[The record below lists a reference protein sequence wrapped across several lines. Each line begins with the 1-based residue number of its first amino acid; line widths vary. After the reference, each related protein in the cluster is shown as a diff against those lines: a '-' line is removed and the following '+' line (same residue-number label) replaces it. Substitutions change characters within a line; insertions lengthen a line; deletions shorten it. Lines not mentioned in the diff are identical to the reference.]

1 MKKFLWFALLLCGIA
16 LFAEAPA
23 DAVIFEAESFKVT
36 GSWVVKPHFPN
47 WYSDCPSGGKFLS
60 GHTKKSGIA
69 KKTVKIA
76 ARGKYKLHWRYLDVL
91 NYPAPYKVT
100 ISMNGSTL
108 AEAIYNAKSQR
119 ASAAAQKKYGKG
131 FAKFMWEKLEFE
143 APNAGVIEI
152 TLTKLPGKTLTAQG
166 TRHLDLFLLTSD
178 LAYQPTILDLNPL
191 YVQIRM
197 LPGQPR
203 PVGIHIFGRLSRA
216 PHYPPHMNIN
226 KKGLFVGAYKGL
238 DGKQKDWLGSGDAS
252 PWVKLSTHLTFQGTD
267 RISFDAR
274 TGYRKAEKNA
284 DFEVIFSRTPD
295 ERNIIKRFKRSGK
308 GSGILININLCKG
321 TISSDIEESART
333 LAYARKTVDVPG
345 GKRPGKFPFIT
356 GLRINPGQV
365 DSQIVVNESEVM
377 KTLGIN
383 GVNGSMIYA
392 ANAAEDFPEYSL
404 AAFFFH
410 LKDGKC
416 FARPKLKQISA
427 LMKEQA
433 DTVAKLKRQPL
444 FVNLMD
450 EPDFPAE
457 HVTKCAHCQKA
468 FEAYLAENNA
478 GVSGKLTLNKKDG
491 ALYYWTVRFRNNLM
505 TEFFKTATDALAKF
519 NPDIRTTANFAPDVT
534 GGTSIGRGCDW
545 FEIFNSGALTY
556 GWHEDW
562 ANLSGT
568 YQCVGFQNAVMRAAC
583 REKGLTYGIYNILCR
598 HPWEVEAKGFS
609 AIGYG
614 NSAMHFF
621 NYGPHYANATD
632 TNSQRPEIYQAIKNV
647 TFASGRVEN
656 TLTAAHPVRGDA
668 AMLMSN
674 TSDIWNRATDNM
686 FGKERVFLHLL
697 LRHCNY
703 STDVLSENDLAA
715 QLENYKLLFVVD
727 SHIRRSQLKYILD
740 WVKKGNT
747 LYLGAGALMYDENN
761 QPLNSGIARP
771 DFRKLHKVS
780 RGHDGFVK
788 FSKKNKKFQGM
799 TVIGGEE
806 LPQNSIKTLGKGRII
821 CSGFFPG
828 LSYMHDS
835 KRSNPEI
842 YSIRNYPA
850 AHRKYIASLKLPLP
864 KVECS
869 DHLVEAHLL
878 ESPDKYLVVLANW
891 AGEKRTVNV
900 KFNGKIYTRT
910 IGGGD
915 FIEINK

>member
-1 MKKFLWFALLLCGIA
+1 MKKIIFLALLLSGLQI
-16 LFAEAPA
+16 FAEAPA
-23 DAVIFEAESFKVT
+23 DSVIFEAESFT
-36 GSWVVKPHFPN
+36 ISGGWQVKPHFPN
-47 WYSDCPSGGKFLS
+47 WYSDRPSGNKFLS
-60 GHTKKSGIA
+60 GHTKTAGVARKN
-69 KKTVKIA
+69 VKIA
-76 ARGKYKLHWRYLDVL
+76 AAGKYKLHWRYLDVL

-100 ISMNGSTL
+100 VTMNGSTL
-108 AEAIYNAKSQR
+108 AEAVFNAKSQR

-131 FAKFMWEKLEFE
+131 FAKFMWEQLQFD
-143 APNAGVIEI
+143 APGAGEIEI

-178 LAYQPTILDLNPL
+178 PAYQPTILDLHPL

-197 LPGQPR
+197 LPEQPR
-203 PVGIHIFGRLSRA
+203 PVGIHIFGRLSRG
-216 PHYPPHMNIN
+216 PYYPPHMNIN
-226 KKGLFVGAYKGL
+226 KKGLFIGAYNGL
-238 DGKQKDWLGSGDAS
+238 DGKRKDWLGAGEVS
-252 PWVKLSTHLTFQGTD
+252 PWVKLSTHLTFHGTD

-274 TGYRKAEKNA
+274 TGYKKAEKDA
-284 DFEVIFSRTPD
+284 AFEVVFSRTPD

-308 GSGILININLCKG
+308 GNGILISINLVQGKF
-321 TISSDIEESART
+321 SSDIEESAEN
-333 LAYARKTVDVPG
+333 LASARKTVDASG
-345 GKRPGKFPFIT
+345 GKRPEKFPFIT
-356 GLRINPGQV
+356 GLRLNPGLV
-365 DSQIVVNESEVM
+365 DSRIIANETEVM

-383 GVNGSMIYA
+383 GVTGGMMYA
-392 ANAAEDFPEYSL
+392 ANAAADFPKYSL
-404 AAFFFH
+404 TAFFFH
-410 LKDGKC
+410 LKDNKC
-416 FARPKLKQISA
+416 FARPQLKQIAA

-433 DTVAKLKRQPL
+433 DDVVKLKRQPL

-450 EPDFPAE
+450 EPEFPAE
-457 HVTKCAHCQKA
+457 HVTKCASCQQA
-468 FEAYLAENNA
+468 FEAYLVENNA

-505 TEFFKTATDALAKF
+505 TKFFKTATDALAKF
-519 NPDIRTTANFAPDVT
+519 NPDIRTTANFAPDIT

-545 FEIFNSGALTY
+545 FEIFNTGALTY

-621 NYGPHYANATD
+621 NYGPHYAIATD

-647 TFASGRVEN
+647 TYAAGRVED
-656 TLTAAHPVRGDA
+656 TLIAARPVRGDA

-674 TSDIWNRATDNM
+674 TSDIWNRATDSM

-703 STDVLSENDLAA
+703 STDVLSENDLAT
-715 QLENYKLLFVVD
+715 QLDNYKVLFVVD

-747 LYLGAGALMYDENN
+747 LYLGAGALMYDEDNK
-761 QPLNSGIARP
+761 PLNSGIDRP
-771 DFRKLHKVS
+771 EFRKLHKVS

-788 FSKKNKKFQGM
+788 FSKSNRKFQGM
-799 TVIGGEE
+799 TVIGGAEFP
-806 LPQNSIKTLGKGRII
+806 LNGVKKLGKGKVI

-835 KRSNPEI
+835 KRTNPKI
-842 YSIRNYPA
+842 YSLRNYPA
-850 AHRKYIASLKLPLP
+850 AHRKYIASLKLPAP

-878 ESPDKYLVVLANW
+878 ESPDKYLIVLANW
-891 AGEKRTVNV
+891 SGAKRTVTV
-900 KFNGKIYTRT
+900 KFNGKSCTRT